1 MRSATAGTILVLL
14 LPLVVRGQE
23 AASPQT
29 DPPHTDIRGEMMSE
43 YKFTPPGAKP
53 AVIPT
58 SLQSDAPPLPAPTAS
73 SADVVKMEPFV
84 VRESAPPLAALLP
97 LEHQSPDKPP
107 ATVASKLGIGEHD
120 FMVGKLHAFVVTIF
134 YVPLVAGFS
143 W

>member
-1 MRSATAGTILVLL
+1 MRPATAGTILVLL

-58 SLQSDAPPLPAPTAS
+58 SLQSDFPPLPAPSAS
-73 SADVVKMEPFV
+73 SGDVVKMEPFV
-84 VRESAPPLAALLP
+84 VRESAPPIAALLP
-97 LEHQSPDKPP
+97 LEQQAPAKAP
-107 ATVASKLGIGEHD
+107 ATVAGKLGIGEHD
-120 FMVGKLHAFVVTIF
+120 FMVGKVHAFVVT
-134 YVPLVAGFS
+134 L
-143 W
+143 